1 MARWGSTDF
10 KQLQELA
17 DRINQFNNFDKD
29 AFCREAANELAQR
42 LYAMVV
48 KKTPTGKKPK
58 FDAPKTAK
66 VTGAS
71 GKSKSFLTKEGAILQ
86 QYWAG
91 YQGGE
96 LKKAWKVLSVQKVGN
111 EYVCEIINPT
121 KYAPY
126 VEYGHRQSPGR
137 YVPQLGKQL
146 KAAWVEGRFMM
157 TISEKKIQSLAP
169 KFLEKE
175 LQKKLEEIINGQ

>member
-1 MARWGSTDF
+1 MARWGSADF

-17 DRINQFNNFDKD
+17 DRINEFSNFDKD
-29 AFCREAANELAQR
+29 AFCREMANELAQR

-48 KKTPTGKKPK
+48 KKTPTGQKPK
-58 FDAPKTAK
+58 FDAPNTAK
-66 VTGAS
+66 VKGAS

-86 QYWAG
+86 QYWSG

-96 LKKAWKVLSVQKVGN
+96 LKRAWRVESVKKVGN

-126 VEYGHRQSPGR
+126 VEYGHRQTPGR
-137 YVPQLGKQL
+137 YVPALGKQL
-146 KAAWVEGRFMM
+146 KSAWVEGHFMM
-157 TISEKKIQSLAP
+157 TISEKKVESIAP
-169 KFLEKE
+169 KLLEKE
-175 LQKKLEEIINGQ
+175 LQKRLMEIFNDQ